1 MAIQT
6 NLITRYTELLCLLFR
21 YYIEG
26 GKSCLIFGNLV
37 HVALL
42 AVGGSY
48 FFSINNSIQ
57 TPSKV
62 LFGES
67 SSQNGLDGQGVNLLA
82 PKEGSFN
89 DCTSPDHP
97 TVAKKRQNPSQ
108 NEENESILL
117 QRELIKIQRE
127 WLDVEKERLGIE
139 RERLHIDRRRLEME
153 EQARRVPTL
162 YEAKKWPQ

>member
-1 MAIQT
+1 MNMPWKVSLNKFKNEMAIQT

-82 PKEGSFN
+82 PKERSFN

-108 NEENESILL
+108 NEENERWI
-117 QRELIKIQRE
+117 
-127 WLDVEKERLGIE
+127 WT
-139 RERLHIDRRRLEME
+139 
-153 EQARRVPTL
+153 ARYSVNRKL
-162 YEAKKWPQ
+162 SNCEFYFQKYFF